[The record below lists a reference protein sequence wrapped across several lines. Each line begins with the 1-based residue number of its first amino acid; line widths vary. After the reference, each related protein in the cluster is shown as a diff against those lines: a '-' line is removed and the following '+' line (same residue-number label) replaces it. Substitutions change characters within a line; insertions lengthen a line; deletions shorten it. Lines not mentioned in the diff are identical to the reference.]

1 MKQAGCGICSET
13 GVFEPPD
20 FSFSCKRP
28 ARRRPIEGM
37 KIQSL
42 FAPVREFFFPRGCA
56 LCGETLAGREE
67 ALYGLCDPCRTKLGL
82 FAGAGGAEHCDR
94 CGRPLVSETGRC
106 LPCRNQGEGER
117 FCEKTAVVYPYSGK
131 YRKLLGEYKFGRNTA
146 LGLFLAER
154 LKEVYTRLLAADP
167 GGTMP
172 PLLVPIPPRPG
183 KLRKTGWDQV
193 EYLARI
199 LKREGLPVYRCL
211 KRLPSRSQKKLNR
224 EERLRNL
231 RDRFVVTRRTPGTAI
246 LFDDVITTGATLEA
260 CAGAL
265 KNAGTEKV
273 SAICLFYD

>member
-1 MKQAGCGICSET
+1 
-13 GVFEPPD
+13 
-20 FSFSCKRP
+20 
-28 ARRRPIEGM
+28 M
-37 KIQSL
+37 KIQSF

-67 ALYGLCDPCRTKLGL
+67 ALYGLCDPCRAKLG
-82 FAGAGGAEHCDR
+82 FSAGDAGAAYCDR
-94 CGRPLVSETGRC
+94 CGRPLISEIGRC
-106 LPCRNQGEGER
+106 LPCREQGERLCER
-117 FCEKTAVVYPYSGK
+117 TAVVYPYSGK
-131 YRKLLGEYKFGRNTA
+131 YRKLLGEYKFGGNIT
-146 LGLFLAER
+146 LGRFLAER
-154 LKEVYTRLLAADP
+154 LKEACTRLLAADS
-167 GGTMP
+167 GGTMDT

-211 KRLPSRSQKKLNR
+211 KRLPSFSQKKLNR

-231 RDRFVVTRRTPGTAI
+231 RDRFVLTRPAPGEAV

-265 KNAGTEKV
+265 KNAGTGKV
-273 SAICLFYD
+273 YAVCLFYD

>member
-1 MKQAGCGICSET
+1 
-13 GVFEPPD
+13 
-20 FSFSCKRP
+20 
-28 ARRRPIEGM
+28 M
-37 KIQSL
+37 KIHSL
-42 FAPVREFFFPRGCA
+42 FAPVREFFFPRGCV

-67 ALYGLCDPCRTKLGL
+67 TLYGLCDPCRTKLGF
-82 FAGAGGAEHCDR
+82 FAGAGGMEHCDR
-94 CGRPLVSETGRC
+94 CGRPLISEMGRC
-106 LPCRNQGEGER
+106 LPCRKQGEW

-131 YRKLLGEYKFGRNTA
+131 YRKLLGEYKFGGNRA
-146 LGLFLAER
+146 LGVFLAER
-154 LKEVYTRLLAADP
+154 LREACARLLAVEP
-167 GGTMP
+167 GIAGDIGQGARGFP
-172 PLLVPIPPRPG
+172 PLVPIPPRPG

-193 EYLARI
+193 EYLARL

-231 RDRFVVTRRTPGTAI
+231 RDRFIVTRQTPATAI

-273 SAICLFYD
+273 FAVCLFYD